1 MGKADKSTTPEGA
14 EMVTV
19 LVSMPLGLK
28 RKFHAEAKRR
38 GQSFS
43 EFICARCDFNEH
55 IGEDKNNENGGK

>member
-1 MGKADKSTTPEGA
+1 MGTADKSTAPEGA

-19 LVSMPLGLK
+19 LVAMPMELK

-43 EFICARCDFNEH
+43 EFICAKCDFNERA
-55 IGEDKNNENGGK
+55 GETNNENGGK